1 MVGRLLRCILIIIL
15 VSFTVFSYFSKSRTM
30 AKVDYLKTLEPDS
43 GNLFLSSMVSKDSGN
58 KREIATLQPVRA
70 FRETIEDAH
79 GGFVLIFSGNSSGSH
94 SNMLFPNNQNMRA
107 RDAIAIIRS
116 RRIGKDQLQSEN
128 SIKADSNKKQKEFL
142 GVLQDSKHI
151 LGRKSMELLSIET
164 EVPVRMPLVRTI
176 YETGHLD
183 NGIDMERICPRKGL
197 LTKLLVLI
205 TSAVHHEA
213 ARMSIRQTWMF
224 YGSRRDVGMAF
235 ILGRSTNKTLNKAL
249 EREEFV
255 YRDLIRGHF
264 VDSYNNLTLKTISL
278 LEWTDLHCPKAQ
290 FLLKT
295 DDDMFINVPKLMTL
309 MTTIKA
315 NRSIYG
321 RRAENWKP
329 VRNKWS
335 KYHISFAQYGKATF
349 PHFTTGPAYL
359 ITGDVVHALFVKSLD
374 TAFLKLEDVFTTGI
388 VAGSLDIRRINVRE
402 IANTRTKFEA
412 CHIRDRISIHMVR
425 NNEQFELWKML
436 LDDTIKCIKV

>member
-1 MVGRLLRCILIIIL
+1 MIT
-15 VSFTVFSYFSKSRTM
+15 SNYPDFN
-30 AKVDYLKTLEPDS
+30 AK
-43 GNLFLSSMVSKDSGN
+43 
-58 KREIATLQPVRA
+58 
-70 FRETIEDAH
+70 
-79 GGFVLIFSGNSSGSH
+79 
-94 SNMLFPNNQNMRA
+94 
-107 RDAIAIIRS
+107 DAIARIRS
-116 RRIGKDQLQSEN
+116 RRIGQGRLQILFN
-128 SIKADSNKKQKEFL
+128 SFSTDSGKKKKEFSK
-142 GVLQDSKHI
+142 VLLDSKHI

-176 YETGHLD
+176 YEPGHLD
-183 NGIDMERICPRKGL
+183 NEIDKERICPRGGL
-197 LTKLLVLI
+197 YTKLLVLI

-213 ARMSIRQTWMF
+213 ARMSIRQTWMH

-235 ILGRSTNKTLNKAL
+235 ILGRTTNQTLNKVI
-249 EREEFV
+249 EQEDFM

-264 VDSYNNLTLKTISL
+264 IDSYNNLTLKTISL
-278 LEWTDLHCPKAQ
+278 LEWTDLHCPKAKY
-290 FLLKT
+290 LLKT
-295 DDDMFINVPKLMTL
+295 DDDMFINVPKLITL
-309 MTTIKA
+309 MSTLKA

-329 VRNKWS
+329 IRNKWS

-349 PHFTTGPAYL
+349 PFFTTGPAYL
-359 ITGDVVHALFVKSLD
+359 LTGDIVHALYLQSLN

-388 VAGSLDIRRINVRE
+388 VAESLDIRRVNVRE

-436 LDDTIKCIKV
+436 LDDTIKCIKK

>member
-1 MVGRLLRCILIIIL
+1 MIT
-15 VSFTVFSYFSKSRTM
+15 SNYPDFN
-30 AKVDYLKTLEPDS
+30 AK
-43 GNLFLSSMVSKDSGN
+43 
-58 KREIATLQPVRA
+58 
-70 FRETIEDAH
+70 
-79 GGFVLIFSGNSSGSH
+79 
-94 SNMLFPNNQNMRA
+94 
-107 RDAIAIIRS
+107 DAIARIRS
-116 RRIGKDQLQSEN
+116 RRIGQGRLQN
-128 SIKADSNKKQKEFL
+128 SGKKKKEFSK
-142 GVLQDSKHI
+142 VLLDSKHI

-176 YETGHLD
+176 YEPGHLD
-183 NGIDMERICPRKGL
+183 NEIDKERICPRGGL
-197 LTKLLVLI
+197 YTKLLVLI

-213 ARMSIRQTWMF
+213 ARMSIRQTWMH

-235 ILGRSTNKTLNKAL
+235 ILGRTTNQTLNKVI
-249 EREEFV
+249 EQEDFM

-264 VDSYNNLTLKTISL
+264 IDSYNNLTLKTISL
-278 LEWTDLHCPKAQ
+278 LEWTDLHCPKAKY
-290 FLLKT
+290 LLKT
-295 DDDMFINVPKLMTL
+295 DDDMFINVPKLITL
-309 MTTIKA
+309 MSTLKA

-329 VRNKWS
+329 IRNKWS

-349 PHFTTGPAYL
+349 PFFTTGPAYL
-359 ITGDVVHALFVKSLD
+359 LTGDIVHALYLQSLN

-388 VAGSLDIRRINVRE
+388 VAESLDIRRVNVRE

-436 LDDTIKCIKV
+436 LDDTIKCIKK

>member
-1 MVGRLLRCILIIIL
+1 
-15 VSFTVFSYFSKSRTM
+15 
-30 AKVDYLKTLEPDS
+30 
-43 GNLFLSSMVSKDSGN
+43 
-58 KREIATLQPVRA
+58 
-70 FRETIEDAH
+70 
-79 GGFVLIFSGNSSGSH
+79 
-94 SNMLFPNNQNMRA
+94 MLFSNSQNMKA
-107 RDAIAIIRS
+107 KDAIAIIRS
-116 RRIGKDQLQSEN
+116 RRIGENQGEN
-128 SIKADSNKKQKEFL
+128 SDKKEFL

-176 YETGHLD
+176 YEPGHVD
-183 NGIDMERICPRKGL
+183 NGIDMERICPLGGL

-235 ILGRSTNKTLNKAL
+235 ILGRSTNKTLNEAL
-249 EREEFV
+249 EREEFM

-264 VDSYNNLTLKTISL
+264 IDSYNNLTLKTIST
-278 LEWTDLHCPKAQ
+278 LEWADLHCPKAKY
-290 FLLKT
+290 LLKT

-309 MTTIKA
+309 MATTLKA
-315 NRSIYG
+315 NRTIYG

-349 PHFTTGPAYL
+349 PYFTTGPAYL
-359 ITGDVVHALFVKSLD
+359 ITGDVVHALFEKSLD

-436 LDDTIKCIKV
+436 LDDTIKCVKV